1 MSGKQDNKRE
11 LDREEMGMVN
21 GGVQPE
27 KEALPDPF
35 GTDPVNQTDPIDP
48 LNKWT
53 PSGISL
59 KQRVDKQA
67 QRKVQ
72 QTSHLAE
79 GEKRVRGIK
88 LKQGS
93 PERL

>member
-1 MSGKQDNKRE
+1 MQFMIKALDGKDK
-11 LDREEMGMVN
+11 LA
-21 GGVQPE
+21 
-27 KEALPDPF
+27 K
-35 GTDPVNQTDPIDP
+35 
-48 LNKWT
+48 
-53 PSGISL
+53 SL
-59 KQRVDKQA
+59 KQTVDKQA

-72 QTSHLAE
+72 QTSHLTE